1 MSDRMLESNFHV
13 EKGQLS
19 MFTMLQAL
27 GRGVIKVLISL
38 VAGGGVG
45 VLSIGVLA
53 TMNPDLW
60 EYHVLDRHGPPF
72 GPTLVSVGA
81 AMLTTAVTLCA
92 LFFPTWW
99 RSGSIGQWIHADEPP
114 PLPR

>member
-1 MSDRMLESNFHV
+1 
-13 EKGQLS
+13 

-38 VAGGGVG
+38 AAGGGIG
-45 VLSIGVLA
+45 LLSVGVLA

-60 EYHVLDRHGPPF
+60 DYHTMDRHGPPF
-72 GPTLVSVGA
+72 GPTLLSVGA
-81 AMLTTAVTLCA
+81 GLLTAAVMLCA

-99 RSGSIGQWIHADEPP
+99 RTATTGQWMSSDEPP
-114 PLPR
+114 PLPPR